1 MKFVDEFRDADA
13 VRALLKRIRGT
24 ITRPWTIMEVCG
36 GQTHTIV
43 RYGLDEL
50 LPREVTLVHGPGCP
64 VCVTPIEMIDLA
76 IELSKRPAITL
87 CSFGDM
93 LRVPGS
99 ICDLFDARAAGAD
112 VRVVYSP
119 LDALD
124 LARREPSREVVFFAV
139 GFETTA
145 PTTAM
150 AVHRAARLGIPN
162 FSVIVAHVRV
172 PPAIEAILSSDDNRV
187 QGFLAA
193 GHVCT
198 VMGIEEYRPLVE
210 RFKVP
215 IVVTGFEPV
224 DLLQGVA
231 MCVAQL
237 EQGRAEI
244 ENQYA
249 RSVRNEGNVTARDLM
264 AEVFTFVDRRWRGLD
279 TLPKSAMG
287 LSDRYAAYDAIRR
300 FGLTQVPVNEP
311 VECRAG
317 EVLRGL
323 LKPPQCPAFGR
334 TCTPDRPIGAPMVSS
349 EGACAAYFRAGRLAA
364 ATSEAK

>member
-1 MKFVDEFRDADA
+1 VKFVDEFREAAA
-13 VRALLKRIRGT
+13 VRSLIEQIKHT
-24 ITRPWTIMEVCG
+24 ITRAWTIMEVCG

-50 LPREVTLVHGPGCP
+50 LPDEVTLVHGPGCP

-76 IELSKRPAITL
+76 IELSKRAGLIL

-99 ICDLFDARAAGAD
+99 SCDLFDARAVGAD

-124 LARREPSREVVFFAV
+124 LARREPRREVVFFAV

-150 AVHRAARLGIPN
+150 AVYQAARLKLPN
-162 FSVIVAHVRV
+162 FSVIAAHVRV
-172 PPAIEAILSSDDNRV
+172 PPAIEAILAADDNLV

-198 VMGIEEYRPLVE
+198 VMGLDEYRPLAE
-210 RFKVP
+210 KFRVP
-215 IVVTGFEPV
+215 IIVTGFEPV
-224 DLLQGVA
+224 DLLQGAA

-237 EQGRAEI
+237 EQGRAEV

-249 RSVRNEGNVTARDLM
+249 RSVKDAGNVRARDLM

-279 TLPKSAMG
+279 VLPKSAMS
-287 LSDRYAAYDAIRR
+287 LSDRYATYDAIRR
-300 FGLTQVPVNEP
+300 FGLTQIPANEP

-323 LKPPQCPAFGR
+323 LKPPQCPAFGSR
-334 TCTPDRPIGAPMVSS
+334 CTPDRPLGAPMVSS
-349 EGACAAYFRAGRLAA
+349 EGACAAYFRAGRASA
-364 ATSEAK
+364 GTSTAK

>member
-1 MKFVDEFRDADA
+1 MKFVDEFREAAA
-13 VRALLKRIRGT
+13 VKALIGQIRRT

-50 LPREVTLVHGPGCP
+50 LPREVTLIHGPGCP

-76 IELSKRPAITL
+76 IDLSKRSNITL

-99 ICDLFDARAAGAD
+99 ACDLLDARAAGAD
-112 VRVVYSP
+112 VRIVYSP

-124 LARREPSREVVFFAV
+124 LARREPLREVVFFAV

-150 AVHRAARLGIPN
+150 AVRQAERSKVLN
-162 FSVIVAHVRV
+162 FSVIAAHVRV
-172 PPAIEAILSSDDNRV
+172 PPAIEAILSSGDNRV

-198 VMGIEEYRPLVE
+198 IMGIGEYQPLVE
-210 RFKVP
+210 KFKVP
-215 IVVTGFEPV
+215 IIVTGFEPV

-237 EQGRAEI
+237 EQGRAQL
-244 ENQYA
+244 ENQYI
-249 RSVRNEGNVTARDLM
+249 RSVKNEGNVTARDIL
-264 AEVFTFVDRRWRGLD
+264 AQVFTFVDRRWRGLD
-279 TLPKSAMG
+279 TLPKGAMA
-287 LSDRYAAYDAIRR
+287 LSDRYSPYDAIQR
-300 FGLTQVPVNEP
+300 FGLSAVPAIEP
-311 VECRAG
+311 SECKAG

-323 LKPPQCPAFGR
+323 LKPPQCPAFAGK
-334 TCTPDRPIGAPMVSS
+334 CTPDHPLGAPMVSA
-349 EGACAAYFRAGRLAA
+349 EGACAAYFHAGRLAA
-364 ATSEAK
+364 VAADAK